1 MPVGRAGKASS
12 HPFAMIVRV
21 VVEKSGGIVEE
32 KTNSTTQHG
41 DAKKNMVVNTQWKQR
56 QEAHDE
62 YSGG

>member
-21 VVEKSGGIVEE
+21 VVEKSGEIVEE

-41 DAKKNMVVNTQWKQR
+41 DAKKK
-56 QEAHDE
+56 HG
-62 YSGG
+62 S